1 MAEKGERGSGRR
13 AAEGGECMEG
23 TWMGRWWWFEK
34 KKVIASR
41 MRGRRMLE
49 RRKRFSERLN
59 ARDNVPFPGRL
70 LVLNASVSGNSVPY
84 LV

>member
-1 MAEKGERGSGRR
+1 M
-13 AAEGGECMEG
+13 
-23 TWMGRWWWFEK
+23 WWFEK

-41 MRGRRMLE
+41 TRGWRMLE
-49 RRKRFSERLN
+49 RRAVERVY

-70 LVLNASVSGNSVPY
+70 LVLNASVSGISVPY

>member
-1 MAEKGERGSGRR
+1 
-13 AAEGGECMEG
+13 
-23 TWMGRWWWFEK
+23 MGRWWWFEK
-34 KKVIASR
+34 KVIASR
-41 MRGRRMLE
+41 MRVSRMLE

-70 LVLNASVSGNSVPY
+70 LVLNASVSGCSVPY